1 MGHCQ
6 NAQMPNHRLSSHT
19 PSLKRCAQGL
29 RSAGLGLILWPG
41 LLWAQSP
48 PSPSGTMLDAP
59 APALPTASPIV
70 LPTASPTAVVP
81 TGSPTDL
88 GQVEVRSNRN
98 NDTEARRE
106 SSASKIVIGREEIE
120 KQGDSTLGEV
130 LRRLP
135 GVTVQ
140 GAPGRG
146 GGIRMRGLGGGFTQ
160 ILLDGERIPPGFS
173 IDTLTPE
180 QVERIEIMRAPT
192 AETGARA
199 IAGTINIVLRE
210 GRKANPD
217 DLKITRSQER
227 GEGSTQLSWV
237 HNLKTEPLGGT
248 LSLSLMDQYRPDEGT
263 TVTTSN
269 VREDSVRQSE
279 SLAHRQALH
288 ASARLQWK
296 GEQGR
301 SLTLTPFVVYSDN
314 RSPGQIEVRQTE
326 GALRSDS
333 AQTLNKSRFAMAR
346 LNGQWAQRL
355 SADDRLELR
364 FGLGQSHYDYRLDQ
378 TGAADVL
385 LFNGFETQNF
395 VDRSGSLNGKWTRA
409 MDNGHQIVSGL
420 ELEGVRRSE
429 EGNTAVDDD
438 SGDIKARTLRW
449 AAYAQDEFKINA
461 HWSAYVGL
469 RYESILTE
477 GTDALGLKSNH
488 SSVWT
493 PLLHALWK
501 PDPAKRDQV
510 RMSLTRSYRTPS
522 LYNLV
527 ARPVPSREANSPTRP
542 DRVGN
547 PDLRPELATGIDL
560 AFERYLPSGGVLSA
574 GVFHRQITD
583 LIRYAVAQQSG
594 LYWAPGQDR
603 WVSSPTN
610 LGDAITQGIELEA
623 KFRWD
628 QWQAG
633 ALPVDIRSNLSLFR
647 SKVKQVPGPN
657 NRLDQQPSMTANLGA
672 DYRLRSRPLTV
683 GGNLNW
689 NPDYD
694 TRRSEQQWAYQGTK
708 RVLDVYGQWRFSS
721 ATALRLTV
729 SNLTPRDYLT
739 SSTFSG
745 FGVNETSRSTSPS
758 WRNVQLRLEMKI

>member
-1 MGHCQ
+1 M
-6 NAQMPNHRLSSHT
+6 RLSHPAPT
-19 PSLKRCAQGL
+19 LHPLTLSLL
-29 RSAGLGLILWPG
+29 LAGLVITVLPG
-41 LLWAQSP
+41 WARAQSP
-48 PSPSGTMLDAP
+48 AIATPSAPSATAP
-59 APALPTASPIV
+59 AAA
-70 LPTASPTAVVP
+70 A
-81 TGSPTDL
+81 TDL
-88 GQVEVRSNRN
+88 GQVEIRSNRN
-98 NDTEARRE
+98 NDTEVRRE

-120 KQGDSTLGEV
+120 KQGDATLGEV
-130 LRRLP
+130 LKRLP

-146 GGIRMRGLGGGFTQ
+146 GAIRMRGLGGGYTQ
-160 ILLDGERIPPGFS
+160 ILIDGERMPPGFS
-173 IDTLTPE
+173 IDSLTPE
-180 QVERIEIMRAPT
+180 QVEKIEIMRAPT

-210 GRKANPD
+210 GQKASPD
-217 DLKITRSQER
+217 DLKITRSQEH
-227 GEGSTQLSWV
+227 GEGSTMLNWV
-237 HNLKTEPLGGT
+237 HNLKTEPLSGSVT
-248 LSLSLMDQYRPDEGT
+248 LSLMDQYRPDES
-263 TVTTSN
+263 TS
-269 VREDSVRQSE
+269 VISSEPGFDRIRSDESVG
-279 SLAHRQALH
+279 HRKGLH
-288 ASARLQWK
+288 GNARLQWK

-301 SLTLTPFVVYSDN
+301 ILTLTPFVVYAEN
-314 RSPGQIEVRQTE
+314 VGLGQVQTRQTE
-326 GALRSDS
+326 GDFLSDR
-333 AQTLNKSRFAMAR
+333 AQTLIKSRYAMAR

-355 SADDRLELR
+355 SANDRLEVR
-364 FGLGQSHYDYRLDQ
+364 FGLGQSQYDFRLDQ

-395 VDRSGSLNGKWTRA
+395 VDRAGNLSGKWTRA

-420 ELEGVRRSE
+420 EFEGVRRVE
-429 EGNTAVDDD
+429 EANAAVDENG
-438 SGDIKARTLRW
+438 GDIRARTMRW

-461 HWSAYVGL
+461 NWSAYTGL
-469 RYESILTE
+469 RYESIQTE
-477 GTDALGLKSNH
+477 GSDAQGLKSNN

-510 RMSLTRSYRTPS
+510 RMSLTRSYKTPT

-547 PDLRPELATGIDL
+547 PDLRPEMATGIDV
-560 AFERYLPSGGVLSA
+560 AFERYLSDGGVLSA
-574 GVFHRQITD
+574 NVFHRQISD
-583 LIRYAVAQQSG
+583 LIRNTVTRQSSP
-594 LYWAPGQDR
+594 YWAPSQDR
-603 WVSSPTN
+603 WVSSPLN
-610 LGDAITQGIELEA
+610 LGDASTQGIELEA
-623 KFRWD
+623 KFRLNQLWT
-628 QWQAG
+628 G
-633 ALPVDIRSNLSLFR
+633 TLPIDIRSNLSLFSSR
-647 SKVKQVPGPN
+647 VKQVPGPD

-672 DYRLRSRPLTV
+672 DYRVRSIPLTV

-708 RVLDVYGQWRFSS
+708 RVLDVYGQWRFSA

-739 SSTFSG
+739 SSTYIG
-745 FGVNETSRSTSPS
+745 NGVSETSRNTAPN

>member
-1 MGHCQ
+1 M
-6 NAQMPNHRLSSHT
+6 R
-19 PSLKRCAQGL
+19 SLHLTSTL
-29 RSAGLGLILWPG
+29 RPLTHSLLLAGVALY
-41 LLWAQSP
+41 LLPAWARAQSP
-48 PSPSGTMLDAP
+48 AASTTSVAAP
-59 APALPTASPIV
+59 AAT
-70 LPTASPTAVVP
+70 
-81 TGSPTDL
+81 PTDL
-88 GQVEVRSNRN
+88 GQVEIRSNRN
-98 NDTEARRE
+98 NDTEVRRE
-106 SSASKIVIGREEIE
+106 SSASKIVIGREEID

-146 GGIRMRGLGGGFTQ
+146 GAIRMRGLGGGYTQ
-160 ILLDGERIPPGFS
+160 ILLDGERVPPGFS
-173 IDTLTPE
+173 IDSLTPE
-180 QVERIEIMRAPT
+180 QVEKIEIMRAPT

-210 GRKANPD
+210 GQKANPD
-217 DLKITRSQER
+217 DLKITRSQEH
-227 GEGSTQLSWV
+227 GEGSTMLSWV
-237 HNLKTEPLGGT
+237 HNLKTQPLGGT
-248 LSLSLMDQYRPDEGT
+248 VTLSLMDQYRPDES
-263 TVTTSN
+263 TSIITSEPGVDRIRFN
-269 VREDSVRQSE
+269 ESVGR
-279 SLAHRQALH
+279 RKALH
-288 ASARLQWK
+288 GNARLQWK

-301 SLTLTPFVVYSDN
+301 TLTLTPFVVYSDYAASG
-314 RSPGQIEVRQTE
+314 RVQIRETE
-326 GALRSDS
+326 GGLRTDN
-333 AQTLNKSRFAMAR
+333 AQTLNQSIFAMAR

-355 SADDRLELR
+355 SADDRLEVR
-364 FGLGQSHYDYRLDQ
+364 FGLGQSQYDFRLDQ

-420 ELEGVRRSE
+420 ELESVRRVE
-429 EGNTAVDDD
+429 EANAAVDENG
-438 SGDIKARTLRW
+438 GDIRARTLRW

-461 HWSAYVGL
+461 NWSAYTGL

-477 GTDALGLKSNH
+477 GSDEQGLKSNT

-510 RMSLTRSYRTPS
+510 RMSLTRSYKTPT

-547 PDLRPELATGIDL
+547 PDLKPEMATGIDV
-560 AFERYLPSGGVLSA
+560 AFERYLPGGGVLSA
-574 GVFHRQITD
+574 NVFHRQISD
-583 LIRYAVAQQSG
+583 LIRYTVTRQSSPS
-594 LYWAPGQDR
+594 WAPGQDR
-603 WVSSPTN
+603 WVSSPIN
-610 LGDAITQGIELEA
+610 LGDATTQGIELEA
-623 KFRWD
+623 KFRLD
-628 QWQAG
+628 QVRAG
-633 ALPVDIRSNLSLFR
+633 ALPVDIRSNLSLFSSR
-647 SKVKQVPGPN
+647 VKQVPGPD
-657 NRLDQQPSMTANLGA
+657 NRLDQQPGMTANLGA
-672 DYRLRSRPLTV
+672 DYRVRSAPLTV

-694 TRRSEQQWAYQGTK
+694 NRRSEQQWSYQGTK
-708 RVLDVYGQWRFSS
+708 RVLDVYGQWRFSA

-729 SNLTPRDYLT
+729 SNLTARDYLT
-739 SSTFSG
+739 SSTYSG
-745 FGVNETSRSTSPS
+745 NGVSETSRNTSPS

>member
-1 MGHCQ
+1 M
-6 NAQMPNHRLSSHT
+6 R
-19 PSLKRCAQGL
+19 SLHLTSTL
-29 RSAGLGLILWPG
+29 RPLTHSLLLAGVALY
-41 LLWAQSP
+41 LLPAWARAQSP
-48 PSPSGTMLDAP
+48 AASTTSVAAP
-59 APALPTASPIV
+59 AAT
-70 LPTASPTAVVP
+70 
-81 TGSPTDL
+81 PTDL
-88 GQVEVRSNRN
+88 GQVEIRSNRN
-98 NDTEARRE
+98 NDTEVRRE
-106 SSASKIVIGREEIE
+106 SSASKIVIGREEID

-146 GGIRMRGLGGGFTQ
+146 GAIRMRGLGGGYTQ
-160 ILLDGERIPPGFS
+160 ILLDGERVPPGFS
-173 IDTLTPE
+173 IDSLTPE
-180 QVERIEIMRAPT
+180 QVEKIEIMRAPT

-210 GRKANPD
+210 GQKANPD
-217 DLKITRSQER
+217 DLKITRSQEH
-227 GEGSTQLSWV
+227 GEGSTMLSWV
-237 HNLKTEPLGGT
+237 HNLKTQPLGGT
-248 LSLSLMDQYRPDEGT
+248 VTLSLMDQYRPDES
-263 TVTTSN
+263 TSVITSEPGVDRIRFN
-269 VREDSVRQSE
+269 ESVGR
-279 SLAHRQALH
+279 RKALH
-288 ASARLQWK
+288 GNARLQWK

-301 SLTLTPFVVYSDN
+301 TLTLTPFVVYSDYAASG
-314 RSPGQIEVRQTE
+314 RVQIRETE
-326 GALRSDS
+326 GGLRTDN
-333 AQTLNKSRFAMAR
+333 AQTLNQSIFAMAR

-355 SADDRLELR
+355 SADDRLEVR
-364 FGLGQSHYDYRLDQ
+364 FGLGQSQYDFRLDQ

-420 ELEGVRRSE
+420 ELESVRRVE
-429 EGNTAVDDD
+429 EANAAVDENG
-438 SGDIKARTLRW
+438 GDIRARTLRW

-461 HWSAYVGL
+461 NWSAYTGL

-477 GTDALGLKSNH
+477 GSDEQGLKSNT

-510 RMSLTRSYRTPS
+510 RMSLTRSYKTPT

-547 PDLRPELATGIDL
+547 PDLKPEMATGIDV
-560 AFERYLPSGGVLSA
+560 AFERYLPGGGVLSA
-574 GVFHRQITD
+574 NVFHRQISD
-583 LIRYAVAQQSG
+583 LIRYTVTRQSSPS
-594 LYWAPGQDR
+594 WAPGQDR
-603 WVSSPTN
+603 WVSSPVN
-610 LGDAITQGIELEA
+610 LGDATTQGIELEA
-623 KFRWD
+623 KFRLD
-628 QWQAG
+628 QVRAG
-633 ALPVDIRSNLSLFR
+633 ALPVDIRSNLSLFSSR
-647 SKVKQVPGPN
+647 VKQVPGPD
-657 NRLDQQPSMTANLGA
+657 NRLDQQPGMTANLGA
-672 DYRLRSRPLTV
+672 DYRVRSAPLTV

-694 TRRSEQQWAYQGTK
+694 TRRSEQQWSYQGTK
-708 RVLDVYGQWRFSS
+708 RVLDVYGQWRFSA

-729 SNLTPRDYLT
+729 SNLTARDYLT
-739 SSTFSG
+739 SSTYSG
-745 FGVNETSRSTSPS
+745 NGVSETSRNTSPS